1 MDKEN
6 KIIIILILVICLLIG
21 SLNKST
27 SELRQKLFT
36 IINNQ
41 FKTFEKDF
49 ENLTSKEK
57 FDIIIKLLPYAIPR
71 LYNGELQIE
80 NINTKGGNNE

>member
-1 MDKEN
+1 MKGQ
-6 KIIIILILVICLLIG
+6 KTGGRVKG

-41 FKTFEKDF
+41 FETFEKDF